1 MNSIIK
7 EFEDINNLNVE
18 EIYPNIFVYHDML
31 SDPQK
36 TYNVLLNSEK
46 ENLEDGYFSKWKDWS
61 VFGTYTK
68 DSNKENVDNLIS

>member
-1 MNSIIK
+1 MNNIIK

-36 TYNVLLNSEK
+36 TYNVQI
-46 ENLEDGYFSKWKDWS
+46 GRAH
-61 VFGTYTK
+61 V
-68 DSNKENVDNLIS
+68 